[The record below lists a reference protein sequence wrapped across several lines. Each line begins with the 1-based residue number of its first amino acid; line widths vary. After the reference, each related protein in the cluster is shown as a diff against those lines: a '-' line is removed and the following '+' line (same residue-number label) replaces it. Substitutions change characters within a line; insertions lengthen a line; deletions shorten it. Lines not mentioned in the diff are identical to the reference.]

1 MNKTLPLV
9 VVVGLVGAGAGFLLR
24 GQPQANP
31 ASTEQAKAQLIQ
43 ASMAPAPGEQIVHTF
58 PDPEA
63 MQAFVTLWQQRQ
75 ERLLRMGMLEGY
87 WNNDQATLNQIN
99 SQLSSQYQVD
109 LSKRHVLNTEDRVLV
124 EHEPPAAADAPAD
137 APAETAGEAAAQPAE
152 TPSEEAG
159 KTIHTFADEDAMKA
173 FAEVWQQ
180 RQSVLVRMA
189 VLKAYWDSE
198 KSLVDQLNSRLAS
211 DYQVDATKL
220 YALDEQRRVLI
231 ERPAP
236 ATPQPAAEAQPAPEA
251 QPEPTA
257 PELST
262 PSPAGTA
269 PSQTGQ

>member
-24 GQPQANP
+24 GQPQVNP

-58 PDPEA
+58 PNPET

-87 WNNDQATLNQIN
+87 WNNDQATLNQVN

-124 EHEPPAAADAPAD
+124 EHETPAAADAPAD
-137 APAETAGEAAAQPAE
+137 APAEASGEAAAPAADAE
-152 TPSEEAG
+152 G
-159 KTIHTFADEDAMKA
+159 KVVHTFADEDAMKA

-198 KSLVDQLNSRLAS
+198 KSLVDQLNGRLAS
-211 DYQVDATKL
+211 DYQVDVTKL

-236 ATPQPAAEAQPAPEA
+236 PTAQPAAETPPVGAAPAQAPEA
-251 QPEPTA
+251 QPVAQPA
-257 PELST
+257 A
-262 PSPAGTA
+262 PSPSS